1 MTVTAPLQEQAAAS
15 TVEALMHSLR
25 RSVDELTRPDTQHR
39 LSELS
44 EKQLHAVCG
53 RLQNFKPEI
62 SPAWTPEEVKALI
75 SIWGTIHVGR

>member
-1 MTVTAPLQEQAAAS
+1 MTATVPLQERAAAS
-15 TVEALMHSLR
+15 SVEALTHSLQR
-25 RSVDELTRPDTQHR
+25 GVDELTRPDTQRR

-44 EKQLHAVCG
+44 EEQLHAVCG

-75 SIWGTIHVGR
+75 SIWGTIHVSR